1 MQITANH
8 LENHFL
14 KFVHIL
20 RHLGL
25 RVSTA
30 EAMDALRGLQV
41 IDLLNRQQVEAVLTA
56 TLIKNHQDQRVFR
69 QAFSSYFVTPEIRQQ
84 RLQHHQQ
91 ELDHQAEQFAQAQEE
106 LVFAESPDGTEGG
119 DAAGQLALSQ
129 EEVSTYTRM
138 PESARQRLQD
148 YLKSQSAGNSINDPR
163 KALANVIHSQ
173 LAYWK
178 RKLAQEQPEA
188 EEQIVR
194 ELTGEAE
201 IDEVLEHVMAHTTR
215 EQGMLHQ
222 DMQHIPPE
230 QLQQASNLI
239 NKMARKLA
247 TRMSRRYRQSAK
259 KQKVDLRKTVR
270 YNLRYG
276 GIPLVLRYR
285 SQRLNRPKLVLV
297 CDVSGSMA
305 RYATF
310 VLQFMYGLSSAV
322 GKIESFVFAEDLER
336 VTPFF
341 QVPGNFS
348 DTMLEVMNQS
358 QQWGRGTNL
367 GITLQNLWEH
377 HYHHLSPE
385 TTVFLVSDG
394 KSIAPE
400 LADQYLSKISG
411 RCSSVIWLNT
421 LPQREWAQTKSLSLF
436 GRHCRMLE
444 CYTLAH
450 LERILRQHIV

>member
-1 MQITANH
+1 MQQMSATANH

-20 RHLGL
+20 RYLGL

-30 EAMDALRGLQV
+30 EAMDALRGLQA
-41 IDLLNRQQVEAVLTA
+41 IDLLDRQQVQGVLRA
-56 TLIKNHQDQRVFR
+56 TLVKNQHDQRVFC
-69 QAFSSYFVTPEIRQQ
+69 QAFDSYFVTPEIRQQ
-84 RLQHHQQ
+84 RLQHRQQ
-91 ELDHQAEQFAQAQEE
+91 GLDHRAEELAQAAEMLSFADLEE
-106 LVFAESPDGTEGG
+106 E
-119 DAAGQLALSQ
+119 AGEQITLSQ
-129 EEVSTYTRM
+129 EELATYTRM
-138 PESARQRLQD
+138 PEEPRQRLQE
-148 YLKSQSAGNSINDPR
+148 YFNSQSAGNSINDPR

-178 RKLAQEQPEA
+178 RKLAQVHPED
-188 EEQIVR
+188 EEQR
-194 ELTGEAE
+194 PLELTGEDE
-201 IDEVLEHVMAHTTR
+201 IDEVLEHVVANTSP
-215 EQGMLHQ
+215 EQGILHQ

-259 KQKVDLRKTVR
+259 KQRIDLRKTVR

-285 SQRLNRPKLVLV
+285 AQRINRPKLVLV

-310 VLQFMYGLSSAV
+310 VLQFIYGLSSAV
-322 GKIESFVFAEDLER
+322 GKIESFIFAEELER
-336 VTPFF
+336 VTPYF
-341 QVPGNFS
+341 QTPGSFT
-348 DTMLEVMNQS
+348 DIMLEVMNRS
-358 QQWGRGTNL
+358 SQWGRGTNL
-367 GITLQNLWEH
+367 GTTLQALWEH
-377 HYHHLSPE
+377 QHHHLSAE

-394 KSIAPE
+394 KSLAPE
-400 LADQYLSKISG
+400 LAEQYLSKIAG

-421 LPQREWAQTKSLSLF
+421 LPQREWAQSRVLSLF
-436 GRHCRMLE
+436 SKHCRMLE
-444 CYTLAH
+444 CSTLAH